1 MILNASGCLD
11 ALTAP
16 NVAAALD
23 CFVTKTVTPLPRG
36 GNPPIRIAETGGP
49 EVMKL
54 VDTEVG
60 APGPGQVRVRQ
71 TAVGLNYIDTYHR
84 SGLYPLQF
92 PSGLGLEAAGV
103 VEEVGEGVNSL
114 RVGDR
119 IAYGTGPIG
128 AYADMRN
135 LPANRL
141 VKLLPSISD
150 ETAAGMMLKGMTA
163 RYLLRATYVVKP
175 GDTILLHAAA
185 GGVGLIMSQWA
196 KALGATVIGTVG
208 SDAKADIARAH
219 GCDHVIN
226 SATEDTVKRV
236 RELTGGKG
244 VPVVY
249 DGVGKDTLMISLDC
263 LSPRGLMVSFGNASG
278 PVPPLDLLQLSA
290 KGSLYVTRPTL
301 NTYTASD
308 ADLQETA
315 QDLVSVVASGKVK
328 IPVNQRYAL
337 ADVVQAHRD
346 LEGRKTTGT
355 TVLLP

>member
-1 MILNASGCLD
+1 MKA
-11 ALTAP
+11 
-16 NVAAALD
+16 
-23 CFVTKTVTPLPRG
+23 
-36 GNPPIRIAETGGP
+36 IRIAETGGP

-54 VDTEVG
+54 VDTELG

-103 VEEVGEGVNSL
+103 VEEVGEGVSSL
-114 RVGDR
+114 KVGDR

-128 AYADMRN
+128 AYAEMRN

-141 VKLLPSISD
+141 VKLPSSISD

-208 SDAKADIARAH
+208 SDAKADVARAH

-226 SATEDTVKRV
+226 YATEDTVKRV

-278 PVPPLDLLQLSA
+278 AVPPLDILQLSA

-315 QDLVSVVASGKVK
+315 QDLVNVVASGKVK

-346 LEGRKTTGT
+346 LEGRRTTGT

>member
-1 MILNASGCLD
+1 
-11 ALTAP
+11 
-16 NVAAALD
+16 
-23 CFVTKTVTPLPRG
+23 
-36 GNPPIRIAETGGP
+36 
-49 EVMKL
+49 

-103 VEEVGEGVNSL
+103 VKEVGEGVSSL
-114 RVGDR
+114 KVGDR

-128 AYADMRN
+128 AYAEMRN

-141 VKLLPSISD
+141 VKLPSSISD

-163 RYLLRATYVVKP
+163 RYLLRATYAVKP

-208 SDAKADIARAH
+208 SDAKVDVARAH

-226 SATEDTVKRV
+226 YATEDTVKRV
-236 RELTGGKG
+236 RDLTGGKG

-278 PVPPLDLLQLSA
+278 AVPPLDILQLSA

-315 QDLVSVVASGKVK
+315 QDLVNVVSSGKVK

-346 LEGRKTTGT
+346 LEGRRTTGT

>member
-1 MILNASGCLD
+1 MKA
-11 ALTAP
+11 
-16 NVAAALD
+16 
-23 CFVTKTVTPLPRG
+23 
-36 GNPPIRIAETGGP
+36 IRIAETGGP

-208 SDAKADIARAH
+208 SDAKVDVARAH

-226 SATEDTVKRV
+226 YATEDTVKRV
-236 RELTGGKG
+236 RDLTGGKG

-278 PVPPLDLLQLSA
+278 AVPPLDILQLSA

-315 QDLVSVVASGKVK
+315 QDLVNVVSSGKVK

-346 LEGRKTTGT
+346 LEGRRTTGT

>member
-1 MILNASGCLD
+1 
-11 ALTAP
+11 
-16 NVAAALD
+16 
-23 CFVTKTVTPLPRG
+23 
-36 GNPPIRIAETGGP
+36 
-49 EVMKL
+49 
-54 VDTEVG
+54 
-60 APGPGQVRVRQ
+60 VRVRQ

-103 VEEVGEGVNSL
+103 VKEVGEGVSSL
-114 RVGDR
+114 KVGDR

-128 AYADMRN
+128 AYAEMRN

-141 VKLLPSISD
+141 VKLPSSISD

-163 RYLLRATYVVKP
+163 RYLLRATYAVKP

-196 KALGATVIGTVG
+196 KALGATVIGAVG
-208 SDAKADIARAH
+208 SDAKVDVARAH

-226 SATEDTVKRV
+226 YATEDTVKRV
-236 RELTGGKG
+236 RDLTGGKG

-278 PVPPLDLLQLSA
+278 AVPPLDILQLSA

-315 QDLVSVVASGKVK
+315 QDLVNVVSSGKVK

-346 LEGRKTTGT
+346 LEGRRTTGT